1 MADQDALYPEPVIG
15 FLELLWGR
23 GWLSPGGPE
32 ELARLLQGEDLEGR
46 HVLDIGCGA
55 GGIDCLLVSE
65 YGAANVTG
73 IDVEA
78 AVLETARERI
88 REAGV
93 SDRIDLVHVE
103 PGPLPFNDASF
114 DVVFSKDSIVHIPDK
129 HALAREVFRVLK
141 PGGAFIA
148 SDWLTSHDGE
158 PSADMKTYLA
168 SEDLDFGMA
177 SPAAYEAALKAAGFT
192 HITLTNR
199 NPWYREQARRE
210 LQLLKGDLNR
220 RAVAELGHE
229 IVDHNIQTWSLMI
242 RVLDS
247 GEHCPHHIKATRP

>member
-1 MADQDALYPEPVIG
+1 
-15 FLELLWGR
+15 
-23 GWLSPGGPE
+23 
-32 ELARLLQGEDLEGR
+32 
-46 HVLDIGCGA
+46 
-55 GGIDCLLVSE
+55 
-65 YGAANVTG
+65 
-73 IDVEA
+73 
-78 AVLETARERI
+78 VLETARERI

-93 SDRIDLVHVE
+93 SDRIDLVHIE
-103 PGPLPFNDASF
+103 PGPLPFGDGSF

-177 SPAAYEAALKAAGFT
+177 SPATYEAALKAAGFT